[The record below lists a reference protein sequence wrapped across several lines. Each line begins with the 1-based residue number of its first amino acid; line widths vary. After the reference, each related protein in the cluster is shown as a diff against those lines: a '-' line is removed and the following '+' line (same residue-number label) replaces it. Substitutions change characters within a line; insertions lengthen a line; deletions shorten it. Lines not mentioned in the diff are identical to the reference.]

1 MTCRKASLILVLVA
15 VVFLPCYAFAQGG
28 DVPPPTC
35 CNQDPPPPPEGGD
48 SIGTKAIAKS
58 TMPQISISDATLQA
72 MGITRSQFLERL
84 ATGLFPDTDQTVD
97 LVIPVYGRASA
108 STVLADGT
116 RVSYFQIAK
125 SLVAPEIIDTMD
137 LLYITDGRIYM
148 EVIFVRNKTA
158 SNR

>member
-1 MTCRKASLILVLVA
+1 
-15 VVFLPCYAFAQGG
+15 
-28 DVPPPTC
+28 
-35 CNQDPPPPPEGGD
+35 
-48 SIGTKAIAKS
+48 
-58 TMPQISISDATLQA
+58 MPQISISDSTLQA

-97 LVIPVYGRASA
+97 LVIPVYSQASA
-108 STVLADGT
+108 STVSADGT

-125 SLVAPEIIDTMD
+125 RLVAPEIIDTMD

-148 EVIFVRNKTA
+148 EVIFIRNKTV